1 MQLAQTSFLSAQ
13 AAILTSKQRSDL
25 VSNAQKNQQQQLA
38 QQQQQLVQQQQ
49 QQQQQTI
56 VRFENGDA
64 QMTSA
69 PPPVRGQTR
78 FLLSPSGYP
87 DSGKLMSSQPV
98 ILQNERQVAM
108 SLFFVTDEGTLL
120 FSLGQVL

>member
-1 MQLAQTSFLSAQ
+1 MTTKNVYKNFMQLA
-13 AAILTSKQRSDL
+13 DL

-38 QQQQQLVQQQQ
+38 QQQQQQQQLVQQQQ